1 MCRFEQA
8 VEGSE
13 MVHLL
18 PVYVK
23 ALKIIDLC
31 TEVERYAVEGWSR
44 FFSGENAMLRREAG
58 APAAADFFL
67 LLFYLST
74 REEKRVKTRGY
85 GRWVG
90 RWVDGY
96 GDLPSSLSV
105 LDVEHGRC
113 APGRATSKKAQYIT
127 PARSRSPPIHR
138 PTYPKVVG
146 HGCRYPTPIGRQTQ
160 SAAL

>member
-8 VEGSE
+8 VDGSE
-13 MVHLL
+13 MAYL
-18 PVYVK
+18 PHVYVK

-31 TEVERYAVEGWSR
+31 TEVDGYTVNGTVRVL
-44 FFSGENAMLRREAG
+44 SGENAMLRRGAG

-74 REEKRVKTRGY
+74 REEIRIETRGY

-96 GDLPSSLSV
+96 DELPSSLSV
-105 LDVEHGRC
+105 LDAEYGRR
-113 APGRATSKKAQYIT
+113 ASGRATSKKREYIT
-127 PARSRSPPIHR
+127 PAHSRSPPIHR
-138 PTYPKVVG
+138 PTYLKVAG
-146 HGCRYPTPIGRQTQ
+146 HGCRSLILLGRWTQ
-160 SAAL
+160 NGAL

>member
-8 VEGSE
+8 VDGSE
-13 MVHLL
+13 MVHLP

-31 TEVERYAVEGWSR
+31 TEVDGYTVNGTVRVL
-44 FFSGENAMLRREAG
+44 SGENAMLRRGAG

-74 REEKRVKTRGY
+74 REEIRIETRGY

-96 GDLPSSLSV
+96 DELPSSLSV
-105 LDVEHGRC
+105 LDVEYGRH
-113 APGRATSKKAQYIT
+113 APGRAISKKAQYIS

-138 PTYPKVVG
+138 PTYSKVAG
-146 HGCRYPTPIGRQTQ
+146 HCCRSSILLGQRTQ
-160 SAAL
+160 RAAL